1 MISKQ
6 NIIDYINSNY
16 CECLEDI
23 HMFEEEIIEGLTNIF
38 DTVNLNKNS
47 NQVKSEQY
55 FIRSIIKE
63 YIEDLK
69 TYSIRKNKFN
79 NLLKLELP
87 EQRSPEWFEMRRDK
101 LTASS
106 FATAL
111 GDDHYRSKFK
121 LIHDKLTDAP
131 HISNIH
137 TEWGTKYEE
146 IATLFYQLI
155 TQTNV
160 IEFGMIPHPD
170 FPIFGASPDGIC
182 DDTGPIEYV
191 GRMLEI
197 KCPTSREFWIKKN
210 KSKWMPHHYWMQMQG
225 QMEVCDLD
233 ECDFLQV
240 KLEEYKTHNDFKKD
254 VLDLTKPLRYSYP
267 NVQDYD
273 KTING
278 KTKQNLPKGCT
289 ISYLKE
295 GEDKYHYLYPKLL
308 LSDDEYLEW
317 IDGYIK
323 QGYNI
328 VETKWW
334 KIVRYEIDLVKRD
347 KGWWNTII
355 DKVISFYDHYV
366 YYKNRI
372 PELEERLDKNKKAKL
387 IPEFMLCDSDDET
400 KK

>member
-137 TEWGTKYEE
+137 TEWGTK
-146 IATLFYQLI
+146 
-155 TQTNV
+155 
-160 IEFGMIPHPD
+160 
-170 FPIFGASPDGIC
+170 
-182 DDTGPIEYV
+182 
-191 GRMLEI
+191 
-197 KCPTSREFWIKKN
+197 
-210 KSKWMPHHYWMQMQG
+210 
-225 QMEVCDLD
+225 
-233 ECDFLQV
+233 
-240 KLEEYKTHNDFKKD
+240 
-254 VLDLTKPLRYSYP
+254 
-267 NVQDYD
+267 
-273 KTING
+273 
-278 KTKQNLPKGCT
+278 
-289 ISYLKE
+289 
-295 GEDKYHYLYPKLL
+295 
-308 LSDDEYLEW
+308 
-317 IDGYIK
+317 
-323 QGYNI
+323 
-328 VETKWW
+328 
-334 KIVRYEIDLVKRD
+334 
-347 KGWWNTII
+347 
-355 DKVISFYDHYV
+355 
-366 YYKNRI
+366 
-372 PELEERLDKNKKAKL
+372 
-387 IPEFMLCDSDDET
+387 
-400 KK
+400 